1 MNEVAVQETQEVAS
15 ITVGAIFEQA
25 GEVMSGFMTMVS
37 NFFTGLWAVPM
48 GKIVIVLGLISA
60 AIGLCYRLFLR
71 KKHV

>member
-1 MNEVAVQETQEVAS
+1 MTEETAS

-25 GEVMSGFMTMVS
+25 GEVMKGFMTMVA

-48 GKIVIVLGLISA
+48 GKITITLGLISA
-60 AIGLCYRLFLR
+60 AIGLCYKLFLR